1 MKKEKAALKKK
12 IWSRSSTILP
22 GHVGSSV
29 RIYNG
34 NTHVHCKIT
43 EGKIEH
49 KFGGFAFARKVARHP
64 RAK

>member
-12 IWSRSSTILP
+12 IWSRCSTILP

-29 RIYNG
+29 RIY
-34 NTHVHCKIT
+34 HVHCKIT
-43 EGKIEH
+43 EGKVEH